1 MVIFVTH
8 WFLDSVPPLKRDYNF
23 NAYII
28 LIKTT
33 SDVILSRYFLCFV
46 QIVQWN
52 FKMKCPGPWAK
63 PTNVQSN
70 ILVQDCPGFLPGP
83 DSAGKEVNKKI
94 NRFPCDRHLSEV
106 PGLLPGH
113 GPVSVHCCYSGQG
126 RVCQCYS
133 TSSAGCR
140 FSWFWAQFFVTNSI
154 AMATMEAMDTN
165 CMTLTRFILAEQ
177 KKYAP
182 SGTG

>member
-1 MVIFVTH
+1 MVIFVTN
-8 WFLDSVPPLKRDYNF
+8 WFPDRIPPLKRDY
-23 NAYII
+23 I
-28 LIKTT
+28 LM
-33 SDVILSRYFLCFV
+33 LSEFSSRRPLMSYWVDIFFCFV

-52 FKMKCPGPWAK
+52 FKMKCLGPWAK

-70 ILVQDCPGFLPGP
+70 IIVQDCPGFFPGP
-83 DSAGKEVNKKI
+83 VSAGKEVNKKI
-94 NRFPCDRHLSEV
+94 NRFPCDRHPSWV

-113 GPVSVHCCYSGQG
+113 GPVSVQCWHPGQG
-126 RVCQCYS
+126 RVCQSYS

-140 FSWFWAQFFVTNSI
+140 FSWFWAQFFVSNSI